1 MTVYWCDPYYNST
14 NGRLHGYTGAG
25 ALGTYTNPFEMD
37 GDCNDI
43 SGITSGDEIRIK
55 GLAEAS
61 FFGTQQGLTAHVRAG
76 GSGAEYDYYLPTTG
90 SWTTSSLIKFRT
102 SQTQKEVYWWSYG
115 TQCYTVKDLQF
126 YYQGLGCYLDTTY
139 GYYEFDL
146 DYRISNS
153 ITLQTGSSAVTA
165 GVKITAGWT
174 SETVK
179 SGVSVIHVSGSIE
192 FGRQNLSKVPWGGSG
207 NYGLEIDATELT
219 LAGTSNS
226 YIWINDLTIGRTMA
240 CGAFS
245 QFKVGVSE
253 VGHIQQYYGGYY
265 ENWHLENYQ
274 VSGPASV
281 NLTIDHYLV
290 PYQAQ
295 NNTFNTDKDTS
306 VSRWK
311 LFFTEFYGPGSSG
324 SNLVVQSGHTLD
336 IEWKTN
342 WLRAGKSSVTYG
354 LTTGTVGTYTVNST
368 TRTFEMGWSG
378 SGCRDEVFSGPTLS
392 SAYNTSVPSPNSSVS
407 TLYIGSSPF
416 EIATSSGQF
425 GPSIFVKALNNT
437 ATLDDLDAKIMTS
450 TLSTVYSSP
459 SKLTIL
465 ADGYAEEP
473 CQLMW
478 SSNVSTVEFPV
489 VINRSP
495 NFSDKLTWHFSSHT
509 DGGVYAESFAIDMP
523 TIAELDFDCAFTT
536 SSSPGVTIKAQLY
549 TANSSGV
556 TTGYGLQTAS
566 VVGTAAT
573 ITQTIAAATFTSNDA
588 QSAYAIVEMTKTSAA
603 VANVSI
609 NTLGL
614 S

>member
-1 MTVYWCDPYYNST
+1 MTVYWCDPYFNST

-25 ALGTYTNPFEMD
+25 DLGTYTNPFEMD
-37 GDCNDI
+37 GDCTNI

-61 FFGTQQGLTAHVRAG
+61 FFGTQQGLTAHVRSG
-76 GSGAEYDYYLPTTG
+76 GSGAEYDYYIATTG
-90 SWTTSSLIKFRT
+90 TISTNNLIKFRT
-102 SQTQKEVYWWSYG
+102 DQTQKEVYWWSYG
-115 TQCYTVKDLQF
+115 AQCYTTKDLQF

-139 GYYEFDL
+139 GYYEFDS
-146 DYRISNS
+146 DYKITSAL
-153 ITLQTGSSAVTA
+153 TLQTSASATVA

-179 SGVSVIHVSGSIE
+179 DGVSILHVTGTCH
-192 FGRQNLSKVPWGGSG
+192 FGRSDLIKSTTG
-207 NYGLEIDATELT
+207 YGLEIDATELT
-219 LAGTSNS
+219 LAPTSVGS
-226 YIWINDLTIGRTMA
+226 LYINDLTIGKTIA
-240 CGAFS
+240 CGAFT
-245 QFKVGVSE
+245 QFRAFISE

-265 ENWHLENYQ
+265 ENWNLENYQ
-274 VSGPASV
+274 SLGPASV
-281 NLTIDHYLV
+281 NLTIDHYVV

-295 NNTFNTDKDTS
+295 VNSFHTNKDTS

-336 IEWKTN
+336 VEWKTN
-342 WLRAGKSSVTYG
+342 WLRAGKSAVTYG

-378 SGCRDEVFSGPTLS
+378 SGCRDEVFSGPNLS

-416 EIATSSGQF
+416 DIAVASGQF

-478 SSNVSTVEFPV
+478 SSNVSTVGFPV

-509 DGGVYAESFAIDMP
+509 DDGVYAESFAIDMP

-536 SSSPGVTIKAQLY
+536 SSTPGVTIKAQLY

-588 QSAYAIVEMTKTSAA
+588 QSAYAIVEMTKTSGA